1 MRTMFLITFLMLS
14 GLSWSQTGHGKKVTI
29 HLNNITLEEA
39 LTILS
44 ISYAIEFSYSD
55 DVVPTHEI
63 VNLSIQDETLT
74 SALDK
79 LLSKFNLGYKV
90 TGKRVLLKKSSRCS
104 WSCRSGSSGCWF
116 LLGREGAGTAHA
128 ATRPPRSCG
137 DGHADACGER
147 RLPG

>member
-1 MRTMFLITFLMLS
+1 MFLITFLMLS
-14 GLSWSQTGHGKKVTI
+14 GLSWSQIGHGKKVTI

-90 TGKRVLLKKSSRCS
+90 TGKRVLLKKSAS
-104 WSCRSGSSGCWF
+104 F
-116 LLGREGAGTAHA
+116 LRTRFA
-128 ATRPPRSCG
+128 APYATKLQMLLYQGLRY
-137 DGHADACGER
+137 
-147 RLPG
+147 L